1 MPVWEPSSFHTEHPG
16 LGLMD
21 VYGAV
26 VADLPFIPGC
36 M

>member
-1 MPVWEPSSFHTEHPG
+1 
-16 LGLMD
+16 MD

-36 M
+36 MWTTVRRDSRFGTGTA